1 MPTLVLAF
9 AVPDLLP
16 RFVTAADTSPS
27 MLLVGHYD
35 AWLVLLS
42 LAVAVFTSTMAMH
55 VIGMPHIRRN
65 PVYRRLACLTGALAL
80 GSGIWTMHFIGMLAF
95 DLCVP
100 VAYAPVATALS
111 IVPAVLASWW
121 ALTLISRPQIST
133 RTLVVGGVFV
143 GAGIGAMHYAGMSAM
158 RMAPLLRYDPWLFG
172 LSVVVAVALACL
184 ALWARFDMKARFLG
198 RGATLASGTIM
209 GLAVSG
215 MHYTGMAAAR
225 FVGPASMQGP
235 AGSSVRPELALSA
248 TLIAVVIVLAI
259 AFANGLLRYRALYTQ
274 MRRNETR
281 MRATLDTAVDG
292 ILTIDAHGTIR
303 AANPAVE
310 RLFGWTRQELI
321 GRNIKMLMPEPHRA
335 QHDGYL
341 ARYQQTG
348 EARIIGIGRDVEGI
362 RKDGSLLPIRL
373 AIGKADL
380 PEETLYVGFITD
392 LSERRSMERAL
403 RTSEAQYRLLIR
415 NIPGVVFSCIDDADW
430 TMRYISDAVE
440 TLTGYPAQDF
450 IDGRIHF
457 GQLIHPDDRERVAL
471 EVHEALADGTHYVVE
486 YRLIHHD
493 GRERWL
499 WESGGGVPTSAG
511 TAGRIDGVIIDNTE
525 ARLRNAEF
533 EGTVAAIRRS
543 LLVLEYDMQGHIL
556 SANDNFLKL
565 SGYEEAELIG
575 QHHGIVCMPE
585 VRALPD
591 YATLWKRLGQGEIV
605 GGEYR
610 YLNKQGEEL
619 WIRTTLNPIL
629 DADGKPFK
637 VFQLGDDVTGRKR
650 MEDDLRQ
657 AKARAEAAA
666 EAKTTFL
673 ANMSHEIRTPMNS
686 IIGFTDLL
694 LDTPLEP
701 QQRRHL
707 STVRHSAHSLL
718 GLLNDILDTA
728 KLERGSVELESLDF
742 SLHAL
747 CTQVCASLEL
757 TARAKGLELILDY
770 DPALGAYFVGD
781 SLRVQQV
788 LTNLIGNAIKFTETG
803 HVRLH
808 AGRSG
813 ADVHLTVRDTG
824 IGIAADRLERIFEP
838 FAQADASVTRRFG
851 GTGLGTTIA
860 RQLVERMGGRIEVES
875 RPGEGS
881 AFHVYL
887 PLPVGDANRVRD
899 AGVIPDLPP
908 LAILAADDVPQNLE
922 LLQLALQRYGH
933 QVTAVQDGQA
943 AVEAFG
949 TQRFD
954 VILMDVQ
961 MSGTDGLTATRKI
974 RAIEA
979 QRASTPTPIIALTA
993 SVMEEDRRAARN
1005 AGMDGFASKP
1015 LEIDKLLAEMAAL
1028 LGFGGNPRPALGTD
1042 NLASSWRDIDFEHG
1056 TLLWGT
1062 RQVHA
1067 DAMHRYLSTPE
1078 TAPGR
1083 LADTIRNGDLTAAR
1097 ALAHRLRGQA
1107 GNLALPKLS
1116 GLAGRI
1122 ESVLRN
1128 RDAVEALRLVAELQ
1142 RAHALALD
1150 ALHAMA
1156 PAPTAR
1162 TVSEPAPSAGDL
1174 PALATELAESLR
1186 RGELDDVQLATVRDA
1201 LRTAG
1206 QTQLQALERAVDD
1219 FDFDT
1224 AIALLD
1230 ELSRTAEAPTDE
1242 NPQ

>member
-225 FVGPASMQGP
+225 FVGPASMQDP

-838 FAQADASVTRRFG
+838 FAQADASV
-851 GTGLGTTIA
+851 
-860 RQLVERMGGRIEVES
+860 
-875 RPGEGS
+875 
-881 AFHVYL
+881 
-887 PLPVGDANRVRD
+887 
-899 AGVIPDLPP
+899 PP

-1174 PALATELAESLR
+1174 PALATALAESLR

-1230 ELSRTAEAPTDE
+1230 ELSRTADAPTDE

>member
-1 MPTLVLAF
+1 MPHF
-9 AVPDLLP
+9 CIGPAVPDLLP
-16 RFVTAADTSPS
+16 RFVNTADNHPS
-27 MLLVGHYD
+27 MLLIGHYD
-35 AWLVLLS
+35 PWLVLLS

-55 VIGMPHIRRN
+55 VVGMPHIRRN
-65 PVYRRLACLTGALAL
+65 PAYRRLACLTGALAL

-100 VAYAPVATALS
+100 VTYAPVTTALS
-111 IVPAVLASWW
+111 VVPAVLASWW

-133 RTLVVGGVFV
+133 RTLVLGGVFI
-143 GAGIGAMHYAGMSAM
+143 GAGIGAMHYAGMAAM

-172 LSVVVAVALACL
+172 LSVVVAVALTCL

-225 FVGPASMQGP
+225 FVGPTSMQDP

-248 TLIAVVIVLAI
+248 TLVAVVIVLAI

-310 RLFGWTRQELI
+310 RLFGWTRQELV

-341 ARYQQTG
+341 SRYKQTG
-348 EARIIGIGRDVEGI
+348 EARIIGVGRDVEGV

-403 RTSEAQYRLLIR
+403 RASEQQYRLLIR
-415 NIPGVVFSCIDDADW
+415 NIPGVVFSCIDDANW

-457 GQLIHPDDRERVAL
+457 GQLIHLDDRERIARD
-471 EVHEALADGTHYVVE
+471 VHEALADGTHYVVE
-486 YRLIHHD
+486 YRLIHRD

-511 TAGRIDGVIIDNTE
+511 STGRIDGVIVDNTE

-533 EGTVAAIRRS
+533 AGTVAAISRAM
-543 LLVLEYDMQGHIL
+543 LVVEYDMNGTII
-556 SANDNFLKL
+556 STNRNFQSL
-565 SGYEEAELIG
+565 SGYTEAELIG
-575 QHHGIVCMPE
+575 QHHRIFCMPE
-585 VRALPD
+585 VQSLPA
-591 YATLWKRLGQGEIV
+591 YATLWERLGRGEIV

-747 CTQVCASLEL
+747 CTLVCASLEL

-788 LTNLIGNAIKFTETG
+788 LTNLIGNAVKFTEKG
-803 HVRLH
+803 QVRLE
-808 AGRSG
+808 ACRSND
-813 ADVHLTVRDTG
+813 DVHLTVRDTG

-851 GTGLGTTIA
+851 GTGLGTTIV

-875 RPGEGS
+875 SPGEGS

-887 PLPVGDANRVRD
+887 PLPAGDASRVRD

-908 LAILAADDVPQNLE
+908 LSILAADDVPQNLE

-933 QVTAVQDGQA
+933 QVTTVQDGQA
-943 AVEAFG
+943 AVEAFA

-961 MSGTDGLTATRKI
+961 MSGTDGLTATRRI

-979 QRASTPTPIIALTA
+979 QRASAPTPIIALTA

-1005 AGMDGFASKP
+1005 AGMNGFASKP

-1028 LGFGGNPRPALGTD
+1028 LGFAGNPRPALGTD
-1042 NLASSWRDIDFEHG
+1042 NAATGWRDIDFERG

-1062 RQVHA
+1062 RQAHA

-1122 ESVLRN
+1122 ESVLRSQ
-1128 RDAVEALRLVAELQ
+1128 DAVEALRLVAELQ

-1156 PAPTAR
+1156 PAAATDAAPEAIR
-1162 TVSEPAPSAGDL
+1162 TAGDL
-1174 PALATELAESLR
+1174 PVLAAGLAESLR
-1186 RGELDDVQLATVRDA
+1186 RGELDDVQLAAVRDA
-1201 LRTAG
+1201 LRGTSQA
-1206 QTQLQALERAVDD
+1206 QLQALERAVDG

-1224 AIALLD
+1224 AIMLLD
-1230 ELSRTAEAPTDE
+1230 ELSRTADAPTDE
-1242 NPQ
+1242 TPQ

>member
-1 MPTLVLAF
+1 
-9 AVPDLLP
+9 
-16 RFVTAADTSPS
+16 
-27 MLLVGHYD
+27 MLLIGHYD

-55 VIGMPHIRRN
+55 VVGMPHIRRN
-65 PVYRRLACLTGALAL
+65 PGYRRLACLTGALAL
-80 GSGIWTMHFIGMLAF
+80 GGGIWTMHFIGMLAF

-100 VAYAPVATALS
+100 VTYAPFTTALS

-121 ALTLISRPQIST
+121 ALTLISRPRIST
-133 RTLVVGGVFV
+133 RMLVLGGVFV
-143 GAGIGAMHYAGMSAM
+143 GAGIGVMHYAGMSAM
-158 RMAPLLRYDPWLFG
+158 RMAPLLRYDPWLFGLFG

-225 FVGPASMQGP
+225 FVGPASMQDP

-248 TLIAVVIVLAI
+248 TLVAVVIVLAI

-274 MRRNETR
+274 MRRDETR
-281 MRATLDTAVDG
+281 MRAMLDTAVDG

-303 AANPAVE
+303 AANPAIE
-310 RLFGWTRQELI
+310 RLFGWTRQELV
-321 GRNIKMLMPEPHRA
+321 GRNIKMLMPEPQRA

-341 ARYQQTG
+341 SRYQQTG
-348 EARIIGIGRDVEGI
+348 EARIIGVGRDVEGV

-392 LSERRSMERAL
+392 LSKQRSMERAL
-403 RTSEAQYRLLIR
+403 RASEQQYRLLIR
-415 NIPGVVFSCIDDADW
+415 NIPGVVFSCIDDANW

-457 GQLIHPDDRERVAL
+457 NQLIHPDDHEHIARNVR
-471 EVHEALADGTHYVVE
+471 EALNNGTHYIVE
-486 YRLIHHD
+486 YRLIHRD

-499 WESGGGVPTSAG
+499 WESGGGVPSAAG
-511 TAGRIDGVIIDNTE
+511 TDGRIDGVIIDNTE
-525 ARLRNAEF
+525 AKLRNAEF
-533 EGTVAAIRRS
+533 EGTVAAISRAM
-543 LLVLEYDMQGHIL
+543 LVVEYDMDGTIL
-556 SANDNFLKL
+556 SANRNFQNL
-565 SGYEEAELIG
+565 SGYTEAELIG
-575 QHHGIVCMPE
+575 QHHRIFCMQE
-585 VRALPD
+585 VRALPA
-591 YATLWKRLGQGEIV
+591 YATLWEQLGQGEIV

-610 YLNKQGEEL
+610 YFNKQGEEL
-619 WIRTTLNPIL
+619 WVRTTLNPIL
-629 DADGKPFK
+629 DADGKPAK
-637 VFQLGDDVTGRKR
+637 VFQIGDDVTGRKR

-788 LTNLIGNAIKFTETG
+788 LTNLIGNAIKFTEKG
-803 HVRLH
+803 RVRLE
-808 AGRSG
+808 AGRNG
-813 ADVHLTVRDTG
+813 TDVHLTVRDTG

-860 RQLVERMGGRIEVES
+860 RQLVERISGRIEVES
-875 RPGEGS
+875 KPGEGS

-887 PLPVGDANRVRD
+887 PLPVGDASRVRD

-908 LAILAADDVPQNLE
+908 LSILAADDVPQNLE

-933 QVTAVQDGQA
+933 QVTAVHDGQA

-961 MSGTDGLTATRKI
+961 MSGTDGLTATRRI

-1015 LEIDKLLAEMAAL
+1015 LEVDKLLAEMAAL
-1028 LGFGGNPRPALGTD
+1028 LGFAGNPRPALGTD
-1042 NLASSWRDIDFEHG
+1042 NAATAWRDIDFERG

-1062 RQVHA
+1062 QQAHA

-1078 TAPGR
+1078 TAPGK

-1174 PALATELAESLR
+1174 PALATGLAESLR
-1186 RGELDDVQLATVRDA
+1186 RGELDDVQLAAVRDA
-1201 LRTAG
+1201 LRGTG
-1206 QTQLQALERAVDD
+1206 QAQLQALERAVDG

-1224 AIALLD
+1224 AIMLMD
-1230 ELSRTAEAPTDE
+1230 ELSRTADAPTDE
-1242 NPQ
+1242 TPQ